1 LNMNILNSKII
12 ITVAPVCHVEKP
24 VPEGAF
30 NPVSPEVI
38 SRDVVN
44 CANAGAGMVHLHTRE
59 ENGEQTSDLT
69 VFSKTLDL
77 ISAGSDII
85 IQGSTGGLADLSLEE
100 KCVCLDESRVEVA
113 SLNMGSVNFGE
124 TVYINKLSDIRY
136 YAGRMRKNK
145 IVPELENFD
154 LSMLESCARMADEGV
169 LERPMHYNFC
179 LGPGGASNLSAN
191 SRNIFYMQSL
201 TEPGSHWGLT
211 HDGMKD
217 FSMLLTALSMGASV
231 VRVGFEDSFY
241 YAPGKMAQSNTELVE
256 RLAALVR
263 EMGLEPASPSEAREM
278 LGINKLRKQV

>member
-1 LNMNILNSKII
+1 MNIQNRKVI

-30 NPVSPEVI
+30 NPVSPGDI
-38 SRDVVN
+38 AGDVTN
-44 CANAGAGMVHLHTRE
+44 CVNAGASMVHLHTRE

-77 ISAGSDII
+77 ISAGSDIV

-100 KCVCLDESRVEVA
+100 KCVCLDEPRVEVA

-136 YAGRMRKNK
+136 YAGRMRKSK

-154 LSMLESCARMADEGV
+154 VSMIETCTRMANEDI
-169 LERPMHYNFC
+169 LDRPMHYNFC
-179 LGPGGASNLSAN
+179 LGPGGASNLAAN
-191 SRNIFYMQSL
+191 SRNIWYMQSL
-201 TEPGSHWGLT
+201 TEQGSHWGLT
-211 HDGMKD
+211 HDGMRD
-217 FSMLLTALSMGASV
+217 FSMLLTALSMGATV

-241 YAPGKMAQSNTELVE
+241 SAPGKMAKSNAELVE
-256 RLAALVR
+256 KLATLVR
-263 EMGLEPASPSEAREM
+263 ELGLEPASPSEAREM
-278 LGINKLRKQV
+278 LGINKLRKQLK

>member
-1 LNMNILNSKII
+1 MKIQNRKII

-30 NPVSPEVI
+30 NPVTPEDI
-38 SRDVVN
+38 ARDVTD

-59 ENGEQTSDLT
+59 ESGEQTSDLR

-77 ISAGSDII
+77 ISAASGII

-100 KCVCLDESRVEVA
+100 KCVCLDEPRVEVA

-124 TVYINKLSDIRY
+124 KVYINKLSDIRY
-136 YAGRMRKNK
+136 YSGRMRKNK

-154 LSMLESCARMADEGV
+154 LSMVETCARMADEGV
-169 LERPMHYNFC
+169 LDRPMHYNFC
-179 LGPGGASNLSAN
+179 LGPGGASNLAAN
-191 SRNIFYMQSL
+191 SRNIYYMQSL

-231 VRVGFEDSFY
+231 VRVGFEDSFC
-241 YAPGKMAQSNTELVE
+241 YAPGEIAGSNAELVE
-256 RLAALVR
+256 KLASLVR
-263 EMGLEPASPSEAREM
+263 EMGLEPAGPSEAREL
-278 LGINKLRKQV
+278 LGIDTLRKQL